1 MSSANLVTQ
10 PCGPHAVLVSEADI
24 LGATHQQFKD
34 AIKPLENPTLWG
46 VVLSHR
52 TRCLKVMQARIV
64 RLLEDPTMNRRRL
77 LAEIDAIVKDLETHG
92 C

>member
-1 MSSANLVTQ
+1 MN
-10 PCGPHAVLVSEADI
+10 EADI
-24 LGATHQQFKD
+24 LGATHQQFMD

-52 TRCLKVMQARIV
+52 TRCLRIMQARV
-64 RLLEDPTMNRRRL
+64 LRLLEDPTMNRRRL
-77 LAEIDAIVKDLETHG
+77 RIEIDTIVKDLETHG

>member
-1 MSSANLVTQ
+1 MN
-10 PCGPHAVLVSEADI
+10 EADI

-52 TRCLKVMQARIV
+52 TRCLRIMRARIV
-64 RLLEDPTMNRRRL
+64 KLLDDPTMNRRRL
-77 LAEIDAIVKDLETHG
+77 RAEIDAIVNELETHG